1 MSNPVQLDVNDNQE
15 MSGRPA
21 LKFASVNRPRYP
33 LHMSGFDPRSLIDF
47 MCLNGH
53 NAALGIKYVDHGA
66 DWCELRLPYD
76 ARLTS
81 SSETGIMASG
91 PIITLMD
98 VVSSLSLWFKAK
110 QFQPQ
115 ATLDLRV
122 DYLRPAAP
130 GKDVFGR
137 GECYA
142 LTKSIGFVRG
152 VAHDGDPTRLVAHVA
167 GTFMLTA
174 AS

>member
-1 MSNPVQLDVNDNQE
+1 M
-15 MSGRPA
+15 GCRPA
-21 LKFASVNRPRYP
+21 LKFARRISSVYRWV
-33 LHMSGFDPRSLIDF
+33 MSDFDPLMLVRL
-47 MCLNGH
+47 MCMNGH
-53 NAALGIKYVDHGA
+53 NAALGIQYVGHGS
-66 DWCELRLPYD
+66 DWCEMRLPYD
-76 ARLTS
+76 ERLTS
-81 SSETGIMASG
+81 SSETKIMASG
-91 PIITLMD
+91 PIFTMMD
-98 VVSSLSLWFKAK
+98 MVSSLALWFKAE

-130 GKDVFGR
+130 GKDIIGR

-152 VAHDGDPTRLVAHVA
+152 VAHDGDPEKPVAHVA